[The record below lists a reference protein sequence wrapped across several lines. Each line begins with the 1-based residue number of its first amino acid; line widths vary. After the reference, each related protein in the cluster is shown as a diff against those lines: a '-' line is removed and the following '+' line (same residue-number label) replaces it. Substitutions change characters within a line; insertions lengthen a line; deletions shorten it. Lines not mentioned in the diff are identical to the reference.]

1 MKVFEDVART
11 IQRQPG
17 FSSGGVQCWR
27 RSSGQGSWD
36 SGLSRDTQ
44 LCTESSRC
52 VLPAG
57 IGASQQPVCASQRN
71 SPRCRCQRAHHILE
85 RGLRFRLPPLT
96 HSWRDRGNRR
106 KPGKREVGAK
116 KFPQEFRHRFA
127 GFCPVRAGC
136 GSPPRAGCR
145 KQYERET
152 RCGQFAIWTRGRA
165 ARSFERKPADKRTL
179 AEYKQVVNSYHRVY
193 LITPHATQVPDAL
206 VAVAELNS
214 EMGDRFGRSYYQTAV
229 ESYQFLI
236 KEYPTSKYVPDAML
250 SIAKLEKN
258 QLGDSALA
266 AKGFQDYLK
275 KYPHSPRKREVQE
288 ELAELAL
295 MKNAETG
302 QLETKD
308 VAPTPA
314 PAPERAPVLRQ
325 NDAYRTHGGDDCDA
339 CAGRKNGNAA
349 IDGKERRREC
359 GVRRNST
366 DSADQ
371 DERDSGKHGSGDRT
385 GRFSAIFFGTNR
397 QSRSNL
403 F

>member
-1 MKVFEDVART
+1 MNA
-11 IQRQPG
+11 
-17 FSSGGVQCWR
+17 
-27 RSSGQGSWD
+27 
-36 SGLSRDTQ
+36 
-44 LCTESSRC
+44 
-52 VLPAG
+52 
-57 IGASQQPVCASQRN
+57 
-71 SPRCRCQRAHHILE
+71 
-85 RGLRFRLPPLT
+85 
-96 HSWRDRGNRR
+96 
-106 KPGKREVGAK
+106 
-116 KFPQEFRHRFA
+116 
-127 GFCPVRAGC
+127 
-136 GSPPRAGCR
+136 
-145 KQYERET
+145 
-152 RCGQFAIWTRGRA
+152 
-165 ARSFERKPADKRTL
+165 KPADKRTL

-302 QLETKD
+302 QLETKNA
-308 VAPTPA
+308 APTPA
-314 PAPERAPVLRQ
+314 PAPERAPVTAAKTPSPERV
-325 NDAYRTHGGDDCDA
+325 AATTVTA
-339 CAGRKNGNAA
+339 CAGRKSGNAA
-349 IDGKERRREC
+349 IDGKERRRER

-371 DERDSGKHGSGDRT
+371 DERDARKHGSGDRA
-385 GRFSAIFFGTNR
+385 GRFGAVFFGANR
-397 QSRSNL
+397 QSRPNL